1 MLIYLLR
8 HGLTEYNAQKRYQ
21 GQRDI
26 PLSEEGCRELRRADI
41 DPKVVYISTLQRTA
55 QTARVLFPNAKLI
68 PVDGLKEMC
77 FGSFEGRSYVE
88 MEHDPDYLAWVASN
102 CERRCPDGERKDQ
115 FCERICTTF
124 AALVDQA
131 LAEGEQMLVILAHG
145 GTQMAALDRY
155 AVPHR
160 DYYEWCAPNAG
171 GFVLDAL
178 FGDPAW
184 LPHPVVWMGRCISA
198 LEKRLRAVL
207 PKTPRGEL
215 LGGGIVAAVLP
226 LATLAVTG
234 TICALAA
241 RLHPLAGLAVQMFWC
256 AQALAAR
263 GLVQESRNVYKKLA
277 KGDLPAARRAVAR
290 IVGRDTENLTAEGVT
305 KAAVET
311 VAENASDGVIAPLF
325 YMLIGGAPLALT
337 YKAINTMDSMLGYKN
352 KEYLYFGRCAAKLD
366 DAANWLP
373 SRLAALLWVAAAA
386 LTGSSAKGAWRIW
399 RRDRHNHASPNS
411 AQTESTCAGA
421 LGVQLAGP
429 AYYFGAYYDKPTI
442 GDALR
447 PIEPEDILRADRMM
461 YTESVLVLIIG
472 LAVRFAL
479 MM

>member
-26 PLSEEGCRELRRADI
+26 PLSEEGREELRRADI

-145 GTQMAALDRY
+145 GTQMAALERY

-171 GFVLDAL
+171 GFVLDAR
-178 FGDPAW
+178 DW
-184 LPHPVVWMGRCISA
+184 
-198 LEKRLRAVL
+198 
-207 PKTPRGEL
+207 KTQH
-215 LGGGIVAAVLP
+215 I
-226 LATLAVTG
+226 
-234 TICALAA
+234 
-241 RLHPLAGLAVQMFWC
+241 LHLVKTVQ
-256 AQALAAR
+256 
-263 GLVQESRNVYKKLA
+263 Y
-277 KGDLPAARRAVAR
+277 
-290 IVGRDTENLTAEGVT
+290 T
-305 KAAVET
+305 
-311 VAENASDGVIAPLF
+311 
-325 YMLIGGAPLALT
+325 
-337 YKAINTMDSMLGYKN
+337 
-352 KEYLYFGRCAAKLD
+352 
-366 DAANWLP
+366 
-373 SRLAALLWVAAAA
+373 
-386 LTGSSAKGAWRIW
+386 KGA
-399 RRDRHNHASPNS
+399 
-411 AQTESTCAGA
+411 TC
-421 LGVQLAGP
+421 
-429 AYYFGAYYDKPTI
+429 
-442 GDALR
+442 
-447 PIEPEDILRADRMM
+447 
-461 YTESVLVLIIG
+461 
-472 LAVRFAL
+472 
-479 MM
+479 

>member
-1 MLIYLLR
+1 MLT
-8 HGLTEYNAQKRYQ
+8 G
-21 GQRDI
+21 
-26 PLSEEGCRELRRADI
+26 
-41 DPKVVYISTLQRTA
+41 
-55 QTARVLFPNAKLI
+55 
-68 PVDGLKEMC
+68 
-77 FGSFEGRSYVE
+77 
-88 MEHDPDYLAWVASN
+88 VA
-102 CERRCPDGERKDQ
+102 
-115 FCERICTTF
+115 
-124 AALVDQA
+124 V
-131 LAEGEQMLVILAHG
+131 
-145 GTQMAALDRY
+145 
-155 AVPHR
+155 
-160 DYYEWCAPNAG
+160 AG
-171 GFVLDAL
+171 GFVLDAV

-226 LATLAVTG
+226 LGTLAVTG

-241 RLHPLAGLAVQMFWC
+241 RLHPLAGLAVQLFWC

-263 GLVQESRNVYKKLA
+263 GLVQESRNVYKELA

-352 KEYLYFGRCAAKLD
+352 ERYLYFGRCAAKLD

-386 LTGSSAKGAWRIW
+386 LTSGSAKGAWRIW
-399 RRDRHNHASPNS
+399 RRDRYNHASPNS
-411 AQTESTCAGA
+411 AQTESACAGA

-447 PIEPEDILRADRMM
+447 PIEAEDILRADRMM
-461 YTESVLVLIIG
+461 YTESVLALIIG